1 MKPDKPS
8 SEDLRRRAEARV
20 NSLAPPTLE
29 DGSVLGE
36 AAALQALRNVHELQV
51 HQLEVE
57 MQNEE
62 LHRIQQDLVQAL
74 EDYTELYD
82 FAPVGYLSL
91 QQDGRITRANLEAGR
106 LLGVERARLMTRRF
120 ADFLADSDKAAF
132 AAYLKQ
138 VFLAEPL
145 KPLESRVPRPGAP
158 PLCVLMEA
166 ALSADGRLCR
176 IVLTD
181 ITRIREAEAGLQ
193 ESHERLSKLAWRLP
207 GMLYQFQ
214 LFPDGR
220 TCIPYSSEGIRT
232 LFGLEPEAVR
242 EDGQALFAV
251 VHPEDGAAL
260 MASIQQSALTLE
272 PWHRDFRVVLPEIG
286 TRWLSG
292 AAQPEPLADGSILWH
307 GFASD
312 ITERLEAERALAA
325 SEQQALLERRHLS
338 EVIWGTDAGTWDWN
352 VQTGETSFNERW
364 AGMLGYALEEIS
376 PSDIGT
382 WFQLVHPEDRQHSDE
397 LLQRCFRGEAEDYQ
411 CDCRMRHK
419 DGHWVWILDRGR
431 VVEWTPEGQPL
442 RMSGTHL
449 DISERKRAELALAEA
464 LAFNQQ
470 IISSAQEGIVVY
482 DREGR
487 LALFNPFME
496 AMMGVSAKQVLGKL
510 PGEAFPFLEGLGVPE
525 GIGRALRGEQVHHPP
540 APWAL
545 AASGR
550 SGWVSSTQAPLRD
563 DRGEIVGVI
572 AMVTDETELHRA
584 QENEK
589 QLEADLQ
596 HAQKLESLGS
606 LAGGVAHDMNNV
618 LAAIQAVSETL
629 HLTHGADPSLL
640 RFLEI
645 IDRASARGRDLVKG
659 LTNFARKDLRE
670 PKPLDLNALVREESE
685 LLHRITLQKVE
696 VVLGLEEGLPWVLG
710 EWGPLTSALMN
721 LCVNAVDAMP
731 TGGTLTLRTRGLA
744 GAQVELVV
752 QDTGTGMTPEVLARA
767 MEPFFTT
774 KPIGKGTGL
783 GLAMAYATVKAHGG
797 TLSVHSEPG
806 QGTRVTLRLP
816 SCAATGA
823 PGVSPAAEGPKTAS
837 LEILLVDDDELIR
850 ASIPAMVE
858 SFGHHVITA
867 AGGQAGLDM
876 LDAGLE
882 VQLVIL
888 DLNMPGMNGLEALKQ
903 LRQRQPWLPVL
914 LATGHLDAES
924 SRVLQQAGRALS
936 ISKPYTMEELDGKL
950 QEILRLEGL

>member
-1 MKPDKPS
+1 
-8 SEDLRRRAEARV
+8 
-20 NSLAPPTLE
+20 
-29 DGSVLGE
+29 
-36 AAALQALRNVHELQV
+36 
-51 HQLEVE
+51 

-62 LHRIQQDLVQAL
+62 LHQIQQDLVKAL

-82 FAPVGYLSL
+82 FSPVGYLSL
-91 QQDGRITRANLEAGR
+91 QRDGRITRANLEAGR
-106 LLGVERARLMTRRF
+106 LLGQERARLMTRRL
-120 ADFLADSDKAAF
+120 ADFLADSDKPAF
-132 AAYLKQ
+132 AAYLQQ
-138 VFLAEPL
+138 VFLGESL

-158 PLCVLMEA
+158 PLSLLMEA

-193 ESHERLSKLAWRLP
+193 ESHERLGKLSWRLP
-207 GMLYQFQ
+207 GMIYQFR

-220 TCIPYSSEGIRT
+220 SCFPYSSEGIRA

-242 EDGQALFAV
+242 EDGRSLFAV
-251 VHPEDGAAL
+251 IHPEDSAAL

-272 PWHRDFRVVLPEIG
+272 PWHRDFRVELPEIG

-312 ITERLEAERALAA
+312 ITARLEAERALAV
-325 SEQQALLERRHLS
+325 SEQQALRERRHLS

-352 VQTGETSFNERW
+352 IQTGEATFSERW
-364 AGMLGYALEEIS
+364 AGMLGYTLAEIS
-376 PSDIGT
+376 PPGIGA
-382 WFQLVHPEDRQHSDE
+382 WFQLVHPEDRKHSDE

-419 DGHWVWILDRGR
+419 DGHWVWIMDRGR
-431 VVEWTPEGQPL
+431 VVEWTPDGQPL

-449 DISERKRAELALAEA
+449 DISERKQAELALAEA

-496 AMMGVSAKQVLGKL
+496 AMMGVSAQEVLGKL
-510 PGEAFPFLEGLGVPE
+510 PDEAFPFLERLGVPE
-525 GIGRALRGEQVHHPP
+525 GIGRALLGEQTHHPP

-545 AASGR
+545 ESSGR

-563 DRGEIVGVI
+563 NRGEVIGVI
-572 AMVTDETELHRA
+572 AMVSDVTELHRS
-584 QENEK
+584 QEKEK

-629 HLTHGADPSLL
+629 HLTHGADAALV
-640 RFLEI
+640 RFLDI

-685 LLHRITLQKVE
+685 LLLRTTLQKVE
-696 VVLGLEEGLPWVLG
+696 VILDLEEHLPWVIG
-710 EWGPLTSALMN
+710 EWGPLASALMN

-731 TGGTLTLRTRGLA
+731 TGGSLTLRTRGLA
-744 GAQVELVV
+744 GAKVELVV
-752 QDTGTGMTPEVLARA
+752 QDTGTGMTPQVLARA

-774 KPIGKGTGL
+774 KPVGKGTGL
-783 GLAMAYATVKAHGG
+783 GLAMAYATAKAHGG
-797 TLSVHSEPG
+797 TLSLHSEPG
-806 QGTRVTLRLP
+806 QGTKVTLHLP
-816 SCAATGA
+816 ACAAPDIPVAST
-823 PGVSPAAEGPKTAS
+823 PAGEPKAAS
-837 LEILLVDDDELIR
+837 FAILLVDDDELIR

-858 SFGHHVITA
+858 SSGHHVITA
-867 AGGQAGLDM
+867 AGGQAALDM

-888 DLNMPGMNGLEALKQ
+888 DLNMPGMNGLETLKE

-914 LATGHLDAES
+914 LATGHLDAET
-924 SRVLQQAGRALS
+924 SRVLQQAGRTLS
-936 ISKPYTMEELDGKL
+936 LTKPYTMEELDGKL
-950 QEILRLEGL
+950 QEIMRLEGM